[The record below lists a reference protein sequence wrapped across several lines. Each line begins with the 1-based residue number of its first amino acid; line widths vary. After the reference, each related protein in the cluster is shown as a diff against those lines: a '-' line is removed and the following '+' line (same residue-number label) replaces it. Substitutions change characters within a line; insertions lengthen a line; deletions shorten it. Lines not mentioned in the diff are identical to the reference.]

1 MQGSAHNVKKERKIF
16 GPQDVEALVA
26 RGRDKGS
33 LTFDELNEALRG
45 YETPDPEEVEELLQT
60 LADEGITV
68 VRHADEATSKT
79 AEDRPVE
86 ESRVE
91 DATVEA
97 LERTPV
103 DDPVRMWL
111 KEAAKGRLLTHNEEI
126 ELARRIEAGDMD
138 AKARLVEAN
147 LRLVISVAKK
157 YIGRGLSLSDLIQEG
172 NVGLIR
178 ASEKYDFRKGHRFST
193 YATWWIRQA
202 ITRALADQART
213 IRVPVH
219 MVETLNKIARAS
231 ASLSQRLGREPTL
244 DEIGQVVE
252 LPPERVGEIMKMAPE
267 PLSLETPIGEEDE
280 THLADMVED
289 LTGESPIEAA
299 SNVMLREQIQR
310 ELNSLTDRERDVL
323 RLRFGFEDG
332 YPRTLEE
339 VGRVMKLTR
348 ERIRQIEHKAL
359 KKLRHPSRTRRLAG
373 YIEA

>member
-1 MQGSAHNVKKERKIF
+1 LQGSAHNVKKERKIF
-16 GPQDVEALVA
+16 GPQDVEALIA
-26 RGRDKGS
+26 RGREKGS

-79 AEDRPVE
+79 AEDRPAD

-157 YIGRGLSLSDLIQEG
+157 YIGRG
-172 NVGLIR
+172 
-178 ASEKYDFRKGHRFST
+178 
-193 YATWWIRQA
+193 
-202 ITRALADQART
+202 
-213 IRVPVH
+213 
-219 MVETLNKIARAS
+219 
-231 ASLSQRLGREPTL
+231 
-244 DEIGQVVE
+244 
-252 LPPERVGEIMKMAPE
+252 
-267 PLSLETPIGEEDE
+267 
-280 THLADMVED
+280 
-289 LTGESPIEAA
+289 
-299 SNVMLREQIQR
+299 
-310 ELNSLTDRERDVL
+310 
-323 RLRFGFEDG
+323 
-332 YPRTLEE
+332 
-339 VGRVMKLTR
+339 
-348 ERIRQIEHKAL
+348 
-359 KKLRHPSRTRRLAG
+359 
-373 YIEA
+373 

>member
-1 MQGSAHNVKKERKIF
+1 VKKERKIF
-16 GPQDVEALVA
+16 GPQDVEALIA
-26 RGRDKGS
+26 RGREKGS

-79 AEDRPVE
+79 AEDRPAD

-202 ITRALADQART
+202 ITRSLADQART

-244 DEIGQVVE
+244 EEIGQVVE

-289 LTGESPIEAA
+289 VTGESPIEAA